1 MTIVITL
8 PYFFDGEAEQI
19 VQLLHSSV
27 DLIHIRKPESKAEEL
42 ERLIMSIP
50 SEYYPRLVLH
60 DHHELAMKYHLHGV
74 HLNGRNP
81 QPPMGWEGSVS
92 KSCHSLEE
100 VKEWKGKCDYVSLSP
115 IFDSIS
121 KQGYHAAFS
130 STEIEEASRQGIIDK
145 KVLALGGVT
154 FNKIDDVLRM
164 GFGGGMILGDA
175 WKNVSH
181 PQDTVALTIAGSDSS
196 AGAGIQQDLK
206 TMSRAGVYGA
216 TVITAITSQNTL
228 GVKDVMP
235 VPAEVVKSQL
245 DAVLSDLHVTAIKIG
260 MVPNA
265 AIAHVIADT
274 LKDYK
279 ESLAKDARKLS
290 PKNLTVIYDPVMI
303 STSGHRLMEEECIQV
318 VCKELLP
325 LCTLVTPNIPEAELL
340 MRQKKESKTSRDMKT
355 MQALDAENGK
365 ESDSEK
371 GQRKILE
378 KLVETSKDAK
388 HKIALL
394 PQIYGTNFLVKGGHA
409 EGEDLA
415 DVLYTTTGKSHRFPT
430 KKIATH
436 NLHGTGCTLSSA
448 IASYLVKGNDLVTAI
463 SLAKHLLAE
472 GIQKGANAHIGKGNG
487 PLLF

>member
-27 DLIHIRKPESKAEEL
+27 DLIHIRKPESKAEEV
-42 ERLIMSIP
+42 EKLIMSIP

-60 DHHELAMKYHLHGV
+60 DHHDLAMKYHLHGV

-81 QPPMGWEGSVS
+81 QPPVGWEGSVS

-100 VKEWKGKCDYVSLSP
+100 VKEWKEKCDYVSLSP

-181 PQDTVALTIAGSDSS
+181 PQDAVALTIAGSDSS

-206 TMSRAGVYGA
+206 TMTKVGVYGA

-228 GVKDVMP
+228 GVKGVMP

-245 DAVLSDLHVTAIKIG
+245 DAVLSDLHITAVKIG

-290 PKNLTVIYDPVMI
+290 PKNLTIIYDPVMI
-303 STSGHRLMEEECIQV
+303 STSGHRLMEEDCIQV
-318 VCKELLP
+318 VCEELLP

-340 MRQKKESKTSRDMKT
+340 MRQKKE
-355 MQALDAENGK
+355 
-365 ESDSEK
+365 
-371 GQRKILE
+371 
-378 KLVETSKDAK
+378 ETNLAFEDAK
-388 HKIALL
+388 YKKL
-394 PQIYGTNFLVKGGHA
+394 PLKYGTSFLVKGGHA

-415 DVLYTTTGKSHRFPT
+415 DILYSTTGESHRFPT

-448 IASYLVKGNDLVTAI
+448 IASYLVKDNDLVTAI

-487 PLLF
+487 PLIF

>member
-27 DLIHIRKPESKAEEL
+27 DLIHIRKPESKAEEV
-42 ERLIMSIP
+42 EKLIMSIP

-60 DHHELAMKYHLHGV
+60 DHHDLAMKYHLHGV

-81 QPPMGWEGSVS
+81 QPPQGWEGSVS

-100 VKEWKGKCDYVSLSP
+100 VKEWKEKCDYVSLSP

-130 STEIEEASRQGIIDK
+130 PTEIEEASRQGIIDK

-181 PQDTVALTIAGSDSS
+181 PQDAVALTIAGSDSS

-206 TMSRAGVYGA
+206 TMTKVGVYGA

-228 GVKDVMP
+228 GVKGVMP

-245 DAVLSDLHVTAIKIG
+245 DAVLSDLHITAVKIG

-274 LKDYK
+274 LKTQK
-279 ESLAKDARKLS
+279 ISI
-290 PKNLTVIYDPVMI
+290 IYDPVMI
-303 STSGHRLMEEECIQV
+303 STSGHRLMEEDCIQV
-318 VCKELLP
+318 VCEELLP

-388 HKIALL
+388 HKRALL
-394 PQIYGTNFLVKGGHA
+394 PQIYGTSFLVKGGHA

-415 DVLYTTTGKSHRFPT
+415 DVLYTTTGESHRFPT

>member
-27 DLIHIRKPESKAEEL
+27 DLIHIRKPESKAEEV

-50 SEYYPRLVLH
+50 SEFYPRLVLH
-60 DHHELAMKYHLHGV
+60 DHHDLAMKYHLHGV

-81 QPPMGWEGSVS
+81 QPPVGWEGSVS

-100 VKEWKGKCDYVSLSP
+100 VKEWKEKCDYVSLSP

-181 PQDTVALTIAGSDSS
+181 PQDAVALTIAGSDSS

-206 TMSRAGVYGA
+206 TMTKVGVYGA

-228 GVKDVMP
+228 GVKGVMP

-245 DAVLSDLHVTAIKIG
+245 DAVLSDLHVTAVKIG

-290 PKNLTVIYDPVMI
+290 PKNLTIIYDPVMI
-303 STSGHRLMEEECIQV
+303 STSGHRLMEEDCIQV
-318 VCKELLP
+318 VCEELLP
-325 LCTLVTPNIPEAELL
+325 LCTLVTPNLPEAELL
-340 MRQKKESKTSRDMKT
+340 MRQKKE
-355 MQALDAENGK
+355 
-365 ESDSEK
+365 
-371 GQRKILE
+371 
-378 KLVETSKDAK
+378 ETNLAFEDAK
-388 HKIALL
+388 YKKL
-394 PQIYGTNFLVKGGHA
+394 PLKYGTSFLVKGGHA

-415 DVLYTTTGKSHRFPT
+415 DILYSTSGESHRFPT

-463 SLAKHLLAE
+463 FLAKQLLAE

-487 PLLF
+487 PLIF

>member
-81 QPPMGWEGSVS
+81 QPPQGWEGSVS

-130 STEIEEASRQGIIDK
+130 SSEIEEARRVGIIDK

-245 DAVLSDLHVTAIKIG
+245 DAVLSDLHITAVKIG

-274 LKDYK
+274 LKTQK
-279 ESLAKDARKLS
+279 ISI
-290 PKNLTVIYDPVMI
+290 IYDPVMI
-303 STSGHRLMEEECIQV
+303 STSGHRLMEEDCIQV
-318 VCKELLP
+318 VCEELLP

-388 HKIALL
+388 HKRALL

-463 SLAKHLLAE
+463 SLAKQLLAE